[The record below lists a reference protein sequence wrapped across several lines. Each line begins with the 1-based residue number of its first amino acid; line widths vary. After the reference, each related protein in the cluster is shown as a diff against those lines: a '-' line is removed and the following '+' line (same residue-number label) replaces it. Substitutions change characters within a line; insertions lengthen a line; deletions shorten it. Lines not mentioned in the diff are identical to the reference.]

1 MDKKLLENL
10 LQNVE
15 NKDDIINQIYVEYG
29 KEVNKLKS
37 DLETLKSEK
46 LDLTSKL
53 DGFKDYE
60 SLKETNAKLTKEIE
74 DNKLAQEKTIKDNA
88 LNEALKTSNVKD
100 ARAIK
105 GFLDESKLT
114 WDNEKKSWTA
124 SIVLTIVMIII
135 RIATELQ
142 QADAIYDNEI
152 TKAMLDKTEVLEKYY
167 EWKKKSSTRDYRR

>member
-37 DLETLKSEK
+37 DLEALKSEK
-46 LDLTSKL
+46 LDLTLKL

-60 SLKETNAKLTKEIE
+60 LLKETNAKLTKEIE

-88 LNEALKTSNVKD
+88 LNEVLKTSNVKMLELL
-100 ARAIK
+100 K
-105 GFLDESKLT
+105 V
-114 WDNEKKSWTA
+114 SWMK
-124 SIVLTIVMIII
+124 VNL
-135 RIATELQ
+135 LG
-142 QADAIYDNEI
+142 I
-152 TKAMLDKTEVLEKYY
+152 TKRSLGVV
-167 EWKKKSSTRDYRR
+167 

>member
-88 LNEALKTSNVKD
+88 LNEVLKTSNVKD

-114 WDNEKKSWTA
+114 WDNEKKSWSGLA
-124 SIVLTIVMIII
+124 EQLETIKK
-135 RIATELQ
+135 E
-142 QADAIYDNEI
+142 QAYLFNEPQGQHQDVNPTDGTSNI
-152 TKAMLDKTEVLEKYY
+152 SAEILAL
-167 EWKKKSSTRDYRR
+167 RNL